1 MATKKPKVDGAK
13 KGPGPKAR
21 SLARAYDGFK
31 FPPKLYVSSSPSNSA
46 SPDDAVDSVDTFDW
60 RALVTVRRSGD
71 QGKCNACSSF
81 AIASAIEIYWSKS
94 HQNESINVAPGFIHT
109 CLGHGESSDPT
120 VVCTFGVDLYAALR
134 LVRTKGYLTGP
145 GASYPFPPNAC
156 PTTGASGVI
165 SDFAEVST
173 PQGAKSALAN
183 VGPIVAD
190 MYIWQDFFEYS
201 SSSGQAYVPD
211 LARKGPYPH
220 SVCVIGFDA
229 QGWIVKNS
237 YGAQWGDGSGCG
249 TIAYGSCALLGAT
262 PPSGQVQRQA
272 FTLSL

>member
-1 MATKKPKVDGAK
+1 MATKKPTVDGAK

-46 SPDDAVDSVDTFDW
+46 SPDDAVDSVDTLDW

-134 LVRTKGYLTGP
+134 LVRTKGNL
-145 GASYPFPPNAC
+145 
-156 PTTGASGVI
+156 
-165 SDFAEVST
+165 DR
-173 PQGAKSALAN
+173 KS
-183 VGPIVAD
+183 VV
-190 MYIWQDFFEYS
+190 
-201 SSSGQAYVPD
+201 
-211 LARKGPYPH
+211 
-220 SVCVIGFDA
+220 
-229 QGWIVKNS
+229 
-237 YGAQWGDGSGCG
+237 
-249 TIAYGSCALLGAT
+249 
-262 PPSGQVQRQA
+262 
-272 FTLSL
+272 